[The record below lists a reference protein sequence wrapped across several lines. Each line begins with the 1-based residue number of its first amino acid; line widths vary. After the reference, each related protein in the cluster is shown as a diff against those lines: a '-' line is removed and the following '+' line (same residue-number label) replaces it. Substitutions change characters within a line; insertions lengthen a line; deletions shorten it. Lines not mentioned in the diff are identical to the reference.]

1 MRRSPLF
8 PIFLIVLVDV
18 FGLTLVIP
26 LLAFYAERFGA
37 TPMMATALVST
48 YAGCQLVAAPYLGD
62 ASDRHGRKP
71 ILLIS
76 QLGTFIGFLVLARA
90 ETLWVVFLAR
100 AIDGAT
106 AGNLTIAQAYISDN
120 TTKEKRTTAFAL
132 IGIAFGV
139 GFFLGPAVS
148 GWLSTYSLSAPI
160 YLAAALSLTSIACTT
175 FLLPKEEGKRAA
187 VVTPAATP
195 DAGPYRSNDDP
206 GPGGRRISPFALSTY
221 RTYFS
226 RPILGGL
233 FLQFLFFQVAFA
245 TFTSGFAL
253 FSERRFTWHGHPF
266 TAREVGMVF
275 AYVGFLGIIIQG
287 GLIRKLVPKFGEPML
302 VAVGFASM
310 AIGYLALGNV
320 GAISGLLLVSTIS
333 SFGNAILRPAL
344 SGLVTHAA
352 GPGEQGLVLG
362 ITQSL
367 GSMAQITAPL
377 LGGFLIGSGWLSW
390 WARVAAM
397 AAAAGLVAGLWGSQ
411 RMPKHAGSPAT
422 EV

>member
-26 LLAFYAERFGA
+26 LLAFYAEHFGA
-37 TPMMATALVST
+37 SPMVATALVST
-48 YAGCQLVAAPYLGD
+48 YAGCQLVSAPYLGD
-62 ASDRHGRKP
+62 ASDRIGRKP
-71 ILLIS
+71 MLLVS
-76 QLGTFIGFLVLARA
+76 QFGTFIGFLVMERA
-90 ETLWVVFLAR
+90 EALWVVFLAR

-175 FLLPKEEGKRAA
+175 FLLPRDGGKRA
-187 VVTPAATP
+187 PADGA
-195 DAGPYRSNDDP
+195 P
-206 GPGGRRISPFALSTY
+206 GPGGRRISPFRVATY
-221 RTYFS
+221 RAYFA

-233 FLQFLFFQVAFA
+233 FVQFLLFSIAFA

-253 FSERRFTWHGHPF
+253 FAERRFTWQGHPF
-266 TAREVGMVF
+266 TAREVGLVF
-275 AYVGFLGIIIQG
+275 AYVGFLGIIVQG
-287 GLIRKLVPKFGEPML
+287 GLLRKLVPRFGEPLL
-302 VAVGFASM
+302 VALGFASM
-310 AIGYLALGNV
+310 ALGYAALGNV
-320 GAISGLLLVSTIS
+320 GAISSLMVVSTVS

-344 SGLVTHAA
+344 SGLITHAA
-352 GPGEQGLVLG
+352 DRSEQGLVLG

-377 LGGFLIGSGWLSW
+377 LGGYLIGCGWLSW
-390 WARVAAM
+390 WPRVAAL
-397 AAAAGLVAGLWGSQ
+397 AAASGLVAGIWGSQ
-411 RMPKHAGSPAT
+411 RMPKHVGSRAE